1 MVECAGCVS
10 GSRGFGVRNFNGIKY
25 DVYKV
30 YVAKQTN
37 SFDQEKQDKLN
48 AENTTLMECDRSRLK
63 DAGYK
68 TRVLHE
74 DCGTIHVLYLRRVDE
89 KR

>member
-10 GSRGFGVRNFNGIKY
+10 GSRGFGARKFKSIRY
-25 DVYKV
+25 DVYNV

-37 SFDQEKQDKLN
+37 SFSQGEQDKLN
-48 AENTTLMECDRSRLK
+48 AENTALMECDRSRLK